1 MKLPVL
7 KPKRVILMF
16 QKAGFYIDH
25 QTGSHVTLLHNDGRR
40 ITIPKHNRDLKK
52 GTLKNILRQA
62 RLSVK
67 KFIELKIF

>member
-25 QTGSHVTLLHNDGRR
+25 QTGSHVALLNKNGRR
-40 ITIPKHNRDLKK
+40 ITVSRHNKDLKK
-52 GTLKNILRQA
+52 GTLKSIIKQSGLTIEEF
-62 RLSVK
+62 K
-67 KFIELKIF
+67 KLI